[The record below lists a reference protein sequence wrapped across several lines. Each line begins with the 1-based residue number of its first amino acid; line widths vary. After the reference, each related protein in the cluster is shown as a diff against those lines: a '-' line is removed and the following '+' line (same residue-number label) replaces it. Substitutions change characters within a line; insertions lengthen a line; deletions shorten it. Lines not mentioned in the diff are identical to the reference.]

1 MYLNFKRLTHSR
13 SVDGRIMSSRILI
26 EVFDHI
32 VFNFT
37 RGVTELYNIEEPEFS
52 AESFGYDPLESTGR
66 G

>member
-1 MYLNFKRLTHSR
+1 MYLNFQRLTHSR
-13 SVDGRIMSSRILI
+13 SVDGRMSSRTLI

-37 RGVTELYNIEEPEFS
+37 RGVTELYNLEEPEFS